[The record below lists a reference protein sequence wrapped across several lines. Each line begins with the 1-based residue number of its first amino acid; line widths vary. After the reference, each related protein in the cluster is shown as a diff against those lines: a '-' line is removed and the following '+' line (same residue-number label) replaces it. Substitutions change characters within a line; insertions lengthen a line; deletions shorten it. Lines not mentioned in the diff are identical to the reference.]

1 MADVKTV
8 DIDGSQWNM
17 KDQEARNRI
26 AALEEKQT
34 KIIDIIFGG
43 TTSFL
48 GKMKYLGEDDNY
60 EYYNFWWEPQN
71 KVISITDG
79 AFLVT
84 PQNINTDKIIN
95 LNMNMLQAGN
105 SAISQNTQHMAGQND
120 SGIITY
126 ITGLSASTSWL
137 VSGMGILRR
146 NK

>member
-1 MADVKTV
+1 MQEVKII
-8 DIDGSQWNM
+8 DIDNVQWNI

-26 AALEEKQT
+26 AALEEKQI

-43 TTSFL
+43 TTSFS

-60 EYYNFWWEPQN
+60 EYYNFWWESQS
-71 KVISITDG
+71 KDISITNG

-126 ITGLSASTSWL
+126 ITGLSSSTSWL
-137 VSGMGILRR
+137 ISGMGILRR